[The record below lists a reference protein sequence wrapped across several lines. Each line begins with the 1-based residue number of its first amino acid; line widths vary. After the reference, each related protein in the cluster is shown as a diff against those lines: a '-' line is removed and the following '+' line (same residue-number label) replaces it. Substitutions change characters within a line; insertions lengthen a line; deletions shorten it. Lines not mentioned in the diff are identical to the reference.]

1 MENTKYY
8 LDKLDH
14 VKMIFDDE
22 EFCIINNIKD
32 YEIDLYSDRPSCIRI
47 DTNLFDPLIKEYFDN
62 RKYVNKV
69 MLYFVGVG
77 SNDLCANSS
86 YLIYKYNVND
96 LIQNIRITDLEV
108 SFTIEGDFHVWNIK
122 TNIR

>member
-8 LDKLDH
+8 LDKLDYI
-14 VKMIFDDE
+14 KIIFDDE
-22 EFCIINNIKD
+22 EFCIINNIKY

-47 DTNLFDPLIKEYFDN
+47 DTNLFDPLIKECFDN

-86 YLIYKYNVND
+86 YLIYKYNVNAP
-96 LIQNIRITDLEV
+96 IQNMRITDLEV
-108 SFTIEGDFHVWNIK
+108 SFTIEGDFHAE
-122 TNIR
+122 

>member
-1 MENTKYY
+1 MENIKYY
-8 LDKLDH
+8 LDKLDY

-77 SNDLCANSS
+77 SNNLCANSS
-86 YLIYKYNVND
+86 YLIYKYNVNA

-108 SFTIEGDFHVWNIK
+108 SFTIEGDFHV
-122 TNIR
+122 

>member
-32 YEIDLYSDRPSCIRI
+32 YEIDLYSDRPSCIKI

-77 SNDLCANSS
+77 SNNLCANSS
-86 YLIYKYNVND
+86 YLIYKYNVNA

-108 SFTIEGDFHVWNIK
+108 SFTIEGDFHVK
-122 TNIR
+122 

>member
-1 MENTKYY
+1 MENAKYY
-8 LDKLDH
+8 LDKLDY
-14 VKMIFDDE
+14 VKIIFDDE

-62 RKYVNKV
+62 RKYVSKV
-69 MLYFVGVG
+69 MLYFVGIG
-77 SNDLCANSS
+77 SNDLCANPSC
-86 YLIYKYNVND
+86 LIYKYNVNA

-108 SFTIEGDFHVWNIK
+108 SFTIEGDFHV
-122 TNIR
+122 

>member
-8 LDKLDH
+8 LDKLDY
-14 VKMIFDDE
+14 VKMIFDDK

-32 YEIDLYSDRPSCIRI
+32 YEIDLYSDRPSYIRI
-47 DTNLFDPLIKEYFDN
+47 DTNLFNPLIKEYFDN

-77 SNDLCANSS
+77 SNNLCANSS
-86 YLIYKYNVND
+86 YLIYKYNVNA

-108 SFTIEGDFHVWNIK
+108 SFTIEGNFHVEWNNCID
-122 TNIR
+122 N